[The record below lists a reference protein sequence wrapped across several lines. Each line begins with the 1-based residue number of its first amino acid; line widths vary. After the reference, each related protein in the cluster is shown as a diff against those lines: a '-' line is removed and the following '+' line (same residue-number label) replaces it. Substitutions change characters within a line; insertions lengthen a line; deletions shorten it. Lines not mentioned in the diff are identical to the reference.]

1 MNKRIKHIRIE
12 AANNYEFGFKL
23 GKALSKNIQNFK
35 MKFREITLK
44 DGALL
49 ILGRNAESNDNL
61 MRKFK
66 GKSNIILHT
75 VSPGS
80 PFGVINTLKP
90 IKEEIYASGV
100 IVAKFSQDW
109 RNNKKD
115 IKVSVFTGKE
125 ISKNKDLKIGT
136 WNVKKS
142 KTITVKKED
151 ILKFGE
157 FLNKNDTK

>member
-1 MNKRIKHIRIE
+1 MNLASI
-12 AANNYEFGFKL
+12 L
-23 GKALSKNIQNFK
+23 FK

-49 ILGRNAESNDNL
+49 ILGRNAKSNDDL

-66 GKSNIILHT
+66 GKPNIILHT

-80 PFGVINTLKP
+80 PFGVIDKLKP

-100 IVAKFSQDW
+100 IIAKFSQDW

-115 IKVSVFTGKE
+115 IKVSVFTGKD

-157 FLNKNDTK
+157 FLNKNGTK